1 MIKVSAQTFSKAS
14 RRKSEINIRTS
25 DLYDNLNTFLKI
37 IRIIIR
43 PGRYRK
49 KYCLN
54 LKII

>member
-14 RRKSEINIRTS
+14 RRKSEINIRAS

-37 IRIIIR
+37 IRIITL
-43 PGRYRK
+43 PGRYGK
-49 KYCLN
+49 NYCLN